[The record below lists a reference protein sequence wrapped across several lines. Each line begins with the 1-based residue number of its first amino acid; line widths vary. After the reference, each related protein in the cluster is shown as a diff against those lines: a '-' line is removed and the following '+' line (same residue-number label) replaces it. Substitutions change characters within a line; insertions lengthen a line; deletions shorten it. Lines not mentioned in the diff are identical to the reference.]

1 MTYRLMGEWATDMA
15 CRKLGVE
22 AKCMTA
28 VIPLPGSENE
38 ESKKRKS
45 KSHIIELSTEQKAAV
60 GRHGTIGRQILD
72 NVRDDDA
79 VVCECEQVSVGEVK
93 YAISELHVRNLVN
106 LRRRTRMGMGT
117 CQGGLCACRA
127 AGIMADANNCAESAL
142 NDLQSFINE
151 RWKGMNPVGW
161 GDTLDEAQFM
171 SWLIRG
177 VGGLS
182 GSEIK
187 K

>member
-1 MTYRLMGEWATDMA
+1 M
-15 CRKLGVE
+15 
-22 AKCMTA
+22 
-28 VIPLPGSENE
+28 
-38 ESKKRKS
+38 
-45 KSHIIELSTEQKAAV
+45 
-60 GRHGTIGRQILD
+60 
-72 NVRDDDA
+72 
-79 VVCECEQVSVGEVK
+79 
-93 YAISELHVRNLVN
+93 RNLVN

-127 AGIMADANNCAESAL
+127 AGIMADANNCAAAAL

-187 K
+187 KIDGGKYL